1 MEREESERRRQGEEN
16 IRKKQKQKQMKEN
29 GQLDGKVKTE
39 NQLQVMLLVT
49 DLILED
55 RSMMLLYITV
65 ICCKH

>member
-1 MEREESERRRQGEEN
+1 
-16 IRKKQKQKQMKEN
+16 MKEN

-39 NQLQVMLLVT
+39 NELKVMLLAT